1 MHVVAVVLAGGTGTR
16 MYPASSEQR
25 PKQFLSFGDGPSLL
39 TRTVERADGVA
50 DTTYVLTRPDYADD
64 VRDHAP
70 DAEVL
75 VEPAGRDT
83 GPALVYAAHE
93 VRERER
99 AEGHEDTVLLTLPS
113 DHHVEGDFAG
123 VAERACEVAAETD
136 ALVTVGVEP
145 DRPAVGYGYIK
156 PGEEREGYYDAA
168 GFFEKPDPGAAERY
182 RYNGFLWNAGMFAW
196 TPDAFLEEARRGDL
210 SQLVK
215 GVEAGNAERAF
226 RLCEPVSV
234 DYAVLEGA
242 RNVAVVPAT
251 FEWDDLGAWDA
262 LVRVFADAADE
273 GGNVVLGDALTVDA
287 ENCVVAAGEGQH
299 VSAVGVSDLTVAAY
313 DGDVLVVPTREA
325 QRVRE
330 VVDRLRE
337 ERDSE

>member
-1 MHVVAVVLAGGTGTR
+1 MHVTAVVLAGGTGTR
-16 MYPASSEQR
+16 LYPASSEQR

-39 TRTVERADGVA
+39 SRTVERARTVA
-50 DTTYVLTRPDYADD
+50 DSVYVLTRPEYADA
-64 VRDHAP
+64 VPDHAP

-75 VEPAGRDT
+75 VEPAARDT

-93 VRERER
+93 VRERE
-99 AEGHEDTVLLTLPS
+99 AERGPEADDDTVMLCLPS
-113 DHHVEGDFAG
+113 DHHVEGEFAP
-123 VAERACEVAAETD
+123 VAERACEVAADTG
-136 ALVTVGVEP
+136 ALVTLGVEP
-145 DRPAVGYGYIK
+145 TRAATGYGYVK
-156 PGEEREGYYDAA
+156 PGAEHDGYFDAA

-196 TPDAFLEEARRGDL
+196 TPEAFLEAARRGDL
-210 SQLVK
+210 EQLVE
-215 GVEAGNAERAF
+215 GVEAGDAERAF
-226 RLCEPVSV
+226 RLAEPVSV

-242 RNVAVVPAT
+242 RDVAVVPAT

-262 LVRVFADAADE
+262 LVRVFADAADDD
-273 GGNVVLGDALTVDA
+273 GNVTLGETLALNA
-287 ENCVVAAGEGQH
+287 ENCVLAAGEDHH

-337 ERDSE
+337 GR